1 MGFAIAETL
10 AAAGAEV
17 YLVSGPTH
25 LSVNHPLIHRTDI
38 NTAQEMYN
46 ACIKLFPQCDA
57 AILSAAVADY
67 RVKEVSPV
75 KIKKT
80 AEGNESLIL
89 ELVKNKDILATLGSM
104 KQKGQILAGF
114 SLETN
119 DAEKFAVE
127 KLRKK
132 NCDMIVMNTLEDK
145 GAGFA
150 YDTNK
155 ISILSSDG
163 QQKNFPLKTKK
174 EVAIDIVD
182 FITHKYFQL

>member
-1 MGFAIAETL
+1 MGYAIAETL
-10 AAAGAEV
+10 ANAGAEV
-17 YLVSGPTH
+17 YLISGPTH
-25 LSVNHPLIHRTDI
+25 LSISHPLIHRTNI
-38 NTAQEMYN
+38 TTAEEMYN
-46 ACIKLFPQCDA
+46 ICIKLFPECDV

-67 RVKEVSPV
+67 RVKEVSTV

-80 AEGNESLIL
+80 LEDNETIKL
-89 ELVKNKDILATLGSM
+89 ELVKNKDILATLGTI

-119 DAEKFAVE
+119 DGEKFASE
-127 KLRKK
+127 KLARK

-163 QQKNFPLKTKK
+163 KKLSFPLKSKK
-174 EVAIDIVD
+174 EVAEDIVD
-182 FITHKYFQL
+182 FIIDKYFLV